1 MKIAVELGSRRYP
14 IYFRS
19 GGHHELVERTI
30 ADAASGRVI
39 IVSDKNVAPLYATE
53 FTKSLTETGLNA
65 KLVTIPVGEHTKTLD
80 TVKQVYETAVSHGVD
95 RQTHIVAYG
104 GGVVGD
110 IAGFVAST
118 LLRGLP
124 FAQIPTTVLAQ
135 VDSSVGGKV
144 GVNFAGAKNMIG
156 SFYQPKWVFIDTKH
170 LDTLPVQHRRSGL
183 AEAVKHGFL
192 GGEKLL
198 TQVTD
203 KIGPILMGDGQAL
216 FDILPDVVRL
226 KAEIVR
232 EDELEVGRRVVL
244 NLGHTLGHAF
254 ETDVTN
260 GSLNHGDA
268 VALGLGFCLA
278 MSTEQLGLSER
289 ERALGDAALAALGG
303 PTNWSERIN
312 DGVFER
318 VLLDKKN
325 RGDTVRII
333 GLRKL
338 AEPVVLDYKQKEF
351 RDIVCRL
358 AEADRERKLR

>member
-170 LDTLPVQHRRSGL
+170 LEKASKVFFLP
-183 AEAVKHGFL
+183 F
-192 GGEKLL
+192 
-198 TQVTD
+198 
-203 KIGPILMGDGQAL
+203 
-216 FDILPDVVRL
+216 
-226 KAEIVR
+226 
-232 EDELEVGRRVVL
+232 
-244 NLGHTLGHAF
+244 
-254 ETDVTN
+254 
-260 GSLNHGDA
+260 
-268 VALGLGFCLA
+268 
-278 MSTEQLGLSER
+278 
-289 ERALGDAALAALGG
+289 
-303 PTNWSERIN
+303 
-312 DGVFER
+312 
-318 VLLDKKN
+318 
-325 RGDTVRII
+325 
-333 GLRKL
+333 
-338 AEPVVLDYKQKEF
+338 
-351 RDIVCRL
+351 
-358 AEADRERKLR
+358 